1 MFSPVHPKPT
11 PQEPL
16 AQKPPAHARR
26 RQKICPGS
34 LGVEVPV
41 QWREKCSWSHSG
53 LRLPSDGPSCHM
65 SDVSSI
71 KDDLS
76 LPALQVKDL
85 VLTEVGM
92 G

>member
-1 MFSPVHPKPT
+1 
-11 PQEPL
+11 
-16 AQKPPAHARR
+16 
-26 RQKICPGS
+26 
-34 LGVEVPV
+34 
-41 QWREKCSWSHSG
+41 
-53 LRLPSDGPSCHM
+53 M

-85 VLTEVGM
+85 VFTEVGM